1 MLGYL
6 KRYYYLVTLDLALT
20 VVRRFFRVY
29 IPLISTKV
37 IIDDVILQGHY
48 DHLTFYLLL
57 IVGMFTVSSIV
68 SFAINYIH
76 AYTSQRVVFD
86 IRNEL
91 FTSLQEKSFSFYDIT
106 KTGQL
111 VARFTSDIRRMT
123 RFYSFWMS
131 SFFGSVIQIILICY
145 YLGGI
150 EIRLIF
156 LSLATIPFVFT
167 LNYVF
172 MKKIEPI
179 NSKIR
184 HKFGILNTILQQNIV
199 GMMVVR
205 IFINE
210 PFELNQFTETNNT
223 FFDSNVEKMKLRST
237 FQPFTAF
244 LLGLGTMA
252 LYWFGGGEVIR
263 NTISLGSLLLSG
275 QYLGLLTAPV
285 RALGWLTTMYSQALA
300 GAKRVFEIIDA
311 KPEVEDNLNAIELP
325 PIEGEVRF
333 SDVTFEYLKDRP
345 ILEKISFVVKPGE
358 IIAILGATGSGK
370 SSLIYLIP
378 RFYDA
383 VRGKITIDGHD
394 VRDVTLKSL
403 RSKVGI
409 VLQDVFLFSTTIKE
423 NIAFGR
429 LNTPMNEI
437 VKVAKLAQAHEFI
450 LSFPKGYDTL
460 VGERG
465 LTLSG
470 GQKQRIAIAR
480 TLLMDPKILILD
492 DSTSFVDTKTE
503 RELQK
508 ALAILLKDRT
518 TFVITQ
524 RLSTIKNADRII
536 VLDNGKLKEIGTHEE
551 LLSLNGIY
559 SQIYMTQFAP

>member
-1 MLGYL
+1 
-6 KRYYYLVTLDLALT
+6 
-20 VVRRFFRVY
+20 
-29 IPLISTKV
+29 
-37 IIDDVILQGHY
+37 
-48 DHLTFYLLL
+48 
-57 IVGMFTVSSIV
+57 
-68 SFAINYIH
+68 
-76 AYTSQRVVFD
+76 
-86 IRNEL
+86 
-91 FTSLQEKSFSFYDIT
+91 
-106 KTGQL
+106 
-111 VARFTSDIRRMT
+111 
-123 RFYSFWMS
+123 
-131 SFFGSVIQIILICY
+131 
-145 YLGGI
+145 
-150 EIRLIF
+150 
-156 LSLATIPFVFT
+156 
-167 LNYVF
+167 

-210 PFELNQFTETNNT
+210 PFELNQFTETNNA
-223 FFDSNVEKMKLRST
+223 FFDANVEEIKIRSI
-237 FQPFTAF
+237 FQPFTSF
-244 LLGLGTMA
+244 LLGLGIIT

-263 NTISLGSLLLSG
+263 NTISLGSLLLSS

-285 RALGWLTTMYSQALA
+285 RAMGWLITMYSQALA

-311 KPEVEDNLNAIELP
+311 KPEVEDKLNAIKLP

-345 ILEKISFVVKPGE
+345 ILEKINFVVKPGE

-378 RFYDA
+378 RFYDV

-403 RSKVGI
+403 RSKVGV

-429 LNTPMNEI
+429 LNTTMNEI
-437 VKVAKLAQAHEFI
+437 VEVAKLAQAHEFI

-480 TLLMDPKILILD
+480 TLLIDPKILILD

-508 ALAILLKDRT
+508 ALVILLKDRT
-518 TFVITQ
+518 TFMITQ

-551 LLSLNGIY
+551 LLGLNGLY
-559 SQIYMTQFAP
+559 SQIYMTQFAQK